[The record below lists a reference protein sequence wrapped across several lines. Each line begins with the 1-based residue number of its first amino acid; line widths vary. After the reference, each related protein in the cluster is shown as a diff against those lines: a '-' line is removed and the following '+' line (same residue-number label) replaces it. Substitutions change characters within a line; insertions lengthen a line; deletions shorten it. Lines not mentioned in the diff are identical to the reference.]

1 MSERHGHHHAHGEHG
16 HEGHAGHHGHAGH
29 EPDLDW
35 REMAEALETEA
46 ELYADGVRLMLG
58 WLDEVLNT
66 TGGGSPERVLDV
78 GSGPGINTTLLAEA
92 FPEAQVVAV
101 DGSPELL
108 ERAAHHAERLGLADR
123 ISTRRAELPQDAA
136 GLGRA
141 GLVWSSRVVHH
152 VGDQQQALKALAGA
166 VEDGGALA
174 VVEGGLSARY
184 LPRDIGFG
192 RPGLA
197 TRLEALREE
206 WFTRMRDGLPGLVSV
221 VEHWPAL
228 LAEAGL
234 RPVGSRTFLTEI
246 RDPLPA
252 AVRRHVHG
260 QLTRSRE
267 RLAEELESDDLA
279 TLDRLLDEDSPEGVL
294 HRPDLFLLTANTV
307 HAAVRDPS

>member
-1 MSERHGHHHAHGEHG
+1 MSERHGHGEHG
-16 HEGHAGHHGHAGH
+16 HQGHEGH

-46 ELYADGVRLMLG
+46 ELYAGGVRSMLG
-58 WLDEVLNT
+58 WLGEVLDGA
-66 TGGGSPERVLDV
+66 GGPPRRVLDV
-78 GSGPGINTTLLAEA
+78 GSGPGVNTTLLAEA
-92 FPEAQVVAV
+92 FPAAEVIAV

-108 ERAAHHAERLGLADR
+108 ERAAYHAGRLGLTDR
-123 ISTRRAELPQDAA
+123 ISTRHAELPQDAA
-136 GLGRA
+136 ELGRA

-152 VGDQQQALKALAGA
+152 VGDQQRALRTLAEA
-166 VEDGGALA
+166 VEEGGVLA
-174 VVEGGLSARY
+174 VVEGGLPARF

-197 TRLEALREE
+197 TRLEVLREE
-206 WFTRMRDGLPGLVSV
+206 WFTRMRAGLPGSVSV

-246 RDPLPA
+246 REPLPS

-260 QLTRSRE
+260 QLARSRE

-279 TLDRLLDEDSPEGVL
+279 TLDRLLDAESPEGVL
-294 HRPDLFLLTANTV
+294 RRPDLFLLAANTV
-307 HAAVRDPS
+307 HAAVRDGS